1 MVIFVSLVTG
11 NHMRRLYTLSIVL
24 LVYTNTVFGQLGFSF
39 ANGATK
45 AEIPIEIHNNL
56 VIVPV
61 ILNNQLPLK
70 FIVDTGVRTTILT
83 EKIYSDILHLAYSK
97 KFTISAPGGLNTVN
111 AYIANNVTIDM
122 PGIHGRG
129 HAMLVLENDFLEL
142 KSSLGSEVHGI
153 LGYELFSRFV
163 IKIDYEAKLMTL
175 MLPEKFKPSRKHT
188 RLPITVEDT
197 KPYYVAELKIND
209 TTSMSAKLMID
220 TGASHGL
227 FLDTQ
232 SSPKIVVPAKN
243 INCTIGKGL
252 GGLISGRLARI
263 RSLQMGR
270 YTISNMI
277 ASFPDP
283 NSYFDTLRTGHLVYR
298 NGAIGGEVLSR
309 FQVVFDFPRE
319 KIYLKPNHT
328 FRKNSY
334 YNMSGISLKATGPIL
349 REFVVTEVRGQ
360 SSAFRVGIKVGDKIF
375 SINNTLT
382 SEMDLSEINTYF
394 NTTPGKKLTM
404 KIIRGSELIDK
415 EIILINEI

>member
-1 MVIFVSLVTG
+1 
-11 NHMRRLYTLSIVL
+11 MRRLYIL
-24 LVYTNTVFGQLGFSF
+24 LIGILIYPNTSFGQLGFSF
-39 ANGATK
+39 ADGATK
-45 AEIPIEIHNNL
+45 AEIPIEVHNNL

-97 KFTISAPGGLNTVN
+97 KFTITAPGGVNTVN

-122 PGIHGRG
+122 PGVHGRG

-142 KSSLGSEVHGI
+142 RSSLGSEVHGI

-163 IKIDYEAKLMTL
+163 IKIDYEARLMTL
-175 MLPEKFKPSRKHT
+175 MLPQKFKPSRKYT

-197 KPYYVAELKIND
+197 KPYYVAELKVND

-227 FLDTQ
+227 FLDTE
-232 SSPKIVVPAKN
+232 SSSKIIIPKKN
-243 INCTIGKGL
+243 ISCTIGKGL
-252 GGLISGRLARI
+252 GGIITGRLARI

-298 NGAIGGEVLSR
+298 NGSVGGEVLSR

-328 FRKNSY
+328 FRKSSF
-334 YNMSGISLKATGPIL
+334 YNMSGITLKATGPTL
-349 REFVVTEVRGQ
+349 REFVVVEVRGQ
-360 SSAFRVGIKVGDKIF
+360 SSAFKVGLKVGDKIF
-375 SINNTLT
+375 SINNALT
-382 SEMDLSEINTYF
+382 SEMDLSEINSYF
-394 NTTPGKKLTM
+394 NAHPGKKLLM
-404 KIIRGSELIDK
+404 KVIRGTELVEK
-415 EIILINEI
+415 EITLINEI

>member
-1 MVIFVSLVTG
+1 
-11 NHMRRLYTLSIVL
+11 MRRLYTLLIGFL
-24 LVYTNTVFGQLGFSF
+24 IYNTGLGQLGFSL
-39 ANGATK
+39 ADGATK

-83 EKIYSDILHLAYSK
+83 EKIYSDILRLAYSK
-97 KFTISAPGGLNTVN
+97 KFTITAPGGLNTVN

-122 PGIHGRG
+122 PGVHGRG

-142 KSSLGSEVHGI
+142 RSSLGSEVHGI

-163 IKIDYEAKLMTL
+163 IKIDYEAKLMIL
-175 MLPEKFKPSRKHT
+175 MLPQKFKPSRKYT

-197 KPYYVAELKIND
+197 KPYYVAELKVND
-209 TTSMSAKLMID
+209 TASISAKLMID

-227 FLDTQ
+227 FLDIE
-232 SSPKIVVPAKN
+232 SNDKLNVPPKN

-252 GGLISGRLARI
+252 GGIISGRLARI
-263 RSLQMGR
+263 KSLRIGR

-283 NSYFDTLRTGHLVYR
+283 NSYFDTLRTGRLVYR
-298 NGAIGGEVLSR
+298 NGSIGGEVLSR

-319 KIYLKPNHT
+319 KIYLKPNHS

-334 YNMSGISLKATGPIL
+334 YNMSGITVKATGPSL
-349 REFVVTEVRGQ
+349 REFIVVEVRGQ
-360 SSAFRVGIKVGDKIF
+360 SSAFKEGVKVGDRIF

-382 SEMDLSEINTYF
+382 SEMDLNEINSYF
-394 NTTPGKKLTM
+394 NSRPGKKLMM
-404 KIIRGSELIDK
+404 KLIRDTEVIDK
-415 EIILINEI
+415 EIILVNEI

>member
-1 MVIFVSLVTG
+1 
-11 NHMRRLYTLSIVL
+11 
-24 LVYTNTVFGQLGFSF
+24 
-39 ANGATK
+39 
-45 AEIPIEIHNNL
+45 
-56 VIVPV
+56 
-61 ILNNQLPLK
+61 
-70 FIVDTGVRTTILT
+70 
-83 EKIYSDILHLAYSK
+83 
-97 KFTISAPGGLNTVN
+97 
-111 AYIANNVTIDM
+111 
-122 PGIHGRG
+122 
-129 HAMLVLENDFLEL
+129 
-142 KSSLGSEVHGI
+142 
-153 LGYELFSRFV
+153 
-163 IKIDYEAKLMTL
+163 
-175 MLPEKFKPSRKHT
+175 
-188 RLPITVEDT
+188 
-197 KPYYVAELKIND
+197 
-209 TTSMSAKLMID
+209 
-220 TGASHGL
+220 
-227 FLDTQ
+227 
-232 SSPKIVVPAKN
+232 
-243 INCTIGKGL
+243 
-252 GGLISGRLARI
+252 
-263 RSLQMGR
+263 MGR

>member
-1 MVIFVSLVTG
+1 
-11 NHMRRLYTLSIVL
+11 MRRLCTLLIIGFL
-24 LVYTNTVFGQLGFSF
+24 IYANTVFGQLGFSL

-97 KFTISAPGGLNTVN
+97 KFTITAPGGLNAVN

-122 PGIHGRG
+122 PGVHGRG

-142 KSSLGSEVHGI
+142 RSSLGSEVHGI

-175 MLPEKFKPSRKHT
+175 MLPPRFKPSRKYA

-197 KPYYVAELKIND
+197 KPYYVAELKVND
-209 TTSMSAKLMID
+209 TTSISAKLMID

-227 FLDTQ
+227 FLDTE
-232 SSPKIVVPAKN
+232 SNNKIVIPTKN
-243 INCTIGKGL
+243 ISCTIGKGL
-252 GGLISGRLARI
+252 GGLITGRLARI
-263 RSLQMGR
+263 KSLRMGR
-270 YTISNMI
+270 YTISDMI

-298 NGAIGGEVLSR
+298 NGSVGGEILSR

-319 KIYLKPNHT
+319 KIYLKPNRS

-334 YNMSGISLKATGPIL
+334 YNMSGITLKATGANL
-349 REFVVTEVRGQ
+349 REFVVVEVRGQ
-360 SSAFRVGIKVGDKIF
+360 SSAFKMGVTIGDRIF
-375 SINNTLT
+375 SINDMLT
-382 SEMDLSEINTYF
+382 SEMDLSEINSYF
-394 NTTPGKKLTM
+394 NSRPGKILKI
-404 KIIRGSELIDK
+404 KIIRGIELIDK
-415 EIILINEI
+415 EITLINEI

>member
-1 MVIFVSLVTG
+1 
-11 NHMRRLYTLSIVL
+11 MRRLYAL
-24 LVYTNTVFGQLGFSF
+24 LIGLLIYSTAFGQLGFSL

-45 AEIPIEIHNNL
+45 TEIPIEIHNNL

-83 EKIYSDILHLAYSK
+83 EKIYSDILRLAYSK
-97 KFTISAPGGLNTVN
+97 KFTISAPGGLNSVN

-122 PGIHGRG
+122 PGVHGRG

-142 KSSLGSEVHGI
+142 RSSLGSEVHGI

-163 IKIDYEAKLMTL
+163 IKIDYEARLMTL
-175 MLPEKFKPSRKHT
+175 MLPQKFKPSRKYT

-197 KPYYVAELKIND
+197 KPYYVAELKVND
-209 TTSMSAKLMID
+209 TTSISAKLMID

-227 FLDTQ
+227 FLDTE
-232 SSPKIVVPAKN
+232 SNDKLNVPPKN
-243 INCTIGKGL
+243 ISCTIGKGL
-252 GGLISGRLARI
+252 GGIITGRLARI
-263 RSLQMGR
+263 KSLRIGR

-283 NSYFDTLRTGHLVYR
+283 NSYFDTLRTGYLVYR
-298 NGAIGGEVLSR
+298 NGSIGGEVLSR

-328 FRKNSY
+328 FRKSSY
-334 YNMSGISLKATGPIL
+334 YNMCGITVKATGPSL
-349 REFVVTEVRGQ
+349 REFIVVEVRGQ
-360 SSAFRVGIKVGDKIF
+360 SSAFKEGVKVGDKIF

-382 SEMDLSEINTYF
+382 SEMDLSEINGYF
-394 NTTPGKKLTM
+394 NSRPGKKIQM
-404 KIIRGSELIDK
+404 KIIRNTEVIDK
-415 EIILINEI
+415 EIILVNEI

>member
-1 MVIFVSLVTG
+1 
-11 NHMRRLYTLSIVL
+11 MRRLYVL
-24 LVYTNTVFGQLGFSF
+24 LIGLLIYSSAFGQLGFSL

-83 EKIYSDILHLAYSK
+83 EKIYSDILRLAYSK

-142 KSSLGSEVHGI
+142 RSSLGSEVHGI

-163 IKIDYEAKLMTL
+163 IKIDYEARLMTL
-175 MLPEKFKPSRKHT
+175 MLPQKFKPSRKFT

-197 KPYYVAELKIND
+197 KPYYVAELRIND

-227 FLDTQ
+227 FLDTE
-232 SSPKIVVPAKN
+232 SNEKLNVPAKN
-243 INCTIGKGL
+243 ISCTIGKGL

-263 RSLQMGR
+263 NSLRIGR

-283 NSYFDTLRTGHLVYR
+283 NSYFDTLRTGRLVYR
-298 NGAIGGEVLSR
+298 NGSIGGEVLSR

-334 YNMSGISLKATGPIL
+334 YNMSGITVKATGASL
-349 REFVVTEVRGQ
+349 REFVVVEVRGQ
-360 SSAFRVGIKVGDKIF
+360 SSAFKQGVKVGDRIF
-375 SINNTLT
+375 SINNMLT
-382 SEMDLSEINTYF
+382 SEMDLSEINGYF
-394 NTTPGKKLTM
+394 NSRPGKRLAM
-404 KIIRGSELIDK
+404 KIIRDTEVIDK
-415 EIILINEI
+415 EILLVNEI